1 LLIALLWI
9 DTVLWASLLLV
20 VFIQFAS
27 MLADLAEEVAVK
39 TGRRSEG
46 VLYSADNI
54 IRQALT
60 GVGVSLAGLMLA
72 WVAFPMDK
80 LPGLVDQGLIDNL
93 ALLYLAA
100 GILLGAPGIGVLYL
114 YSHDRDQHEANLKI
128 LREAHV
134 RHLAQTKSNEPE

>member
-1 LLIALLWI
+1 
-9 DTVLWASLLLV
+9 
-20 VFIQFAS
+20 
-27 MLADLAEEVAVK
+27 
-39 TGRRSEG
+39 

-80 LPGLVDQGLIDNL
+80 LPGQIDLGLIDNL
-93 ALLYLAA
+93 ALLYLGVA
-100 GILLGAPGIGVLYL
+100 ILLSAPGIGVLYL

-128 LREAHV
+128 LREVHDREFA
-134 RHLAQTKSNEPE
+134 AKGPDAIP